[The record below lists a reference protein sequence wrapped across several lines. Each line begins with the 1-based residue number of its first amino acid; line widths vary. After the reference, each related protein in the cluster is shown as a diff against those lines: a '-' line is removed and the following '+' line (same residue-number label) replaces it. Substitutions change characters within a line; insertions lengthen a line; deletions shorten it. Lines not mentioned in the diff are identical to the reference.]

1 MEFKKL
7 QEANATIKTTEIKG
21 KDYAQVNERIK
32 VFRMLFPNGAIVTE
46 ILSNVEGVVT
56 MKASAY
62 DGDNLL
68 ATGHAYEEKTSSYIN
83 KTSYIEN
90 CETSA
95 VGRALGML
103 GIGIDTSVC
112 SAEELQ
118 NAINHQ
124 DNADVEDQKINSA
137 KQNVFIKKCETDGID
152 MIAFLHAQDVEEV
165 SDITEKQFTQWVQDK
180 CWQKIK
186 ERYSCSVEERSGK

>member
-1 MEFKKL
+1 
-7 QEANATIKTTEIKG
+7 
-21 KDYAQVNERIK
+21 
-32 VFRMLFPNGAIVTE
+32 
-46 ILSNVEGVVT
+46 
-56 MKASAY
+56 MKAAVY
-62 DGDNLL
+62 DNGSLL
-68 ATGHAYEEKTSSYIN
+68 ATGHAYEKETSSFIN
-83 KTSYIEN
+83 KTSFIEN

-118 NAINHQ
+118 NAI
-124 DNADVEDQKINSA
+124 DNQRNSENVENQKISTA

-152 MIAFLHAQDVEEV
+152 MIAFLHAQNVKEV
-165 SDITEKQFTQWVQDK
+165 SDITEKQFTQWMQDK

-186 ERYSCSVEERSGK
+186 GRYSCSVEERSSK